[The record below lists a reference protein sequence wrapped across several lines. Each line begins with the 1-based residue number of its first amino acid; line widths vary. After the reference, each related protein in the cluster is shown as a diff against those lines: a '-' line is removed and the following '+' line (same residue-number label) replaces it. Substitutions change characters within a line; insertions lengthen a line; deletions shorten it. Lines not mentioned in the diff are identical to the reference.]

1 MLFKFYFIIGMF
13 VNFYYLNKN
22 GDKYEKDIQ
31 EGRLKLASLLLG
43 VFLTAIL
50 WPIAIYNNEFKGE
63 RILKGCWIAT
73 GGIVETLQACNSFYL
88 QYLGVVDRS
97 TKQIIALHTSD

>member
-31 EGRLKLASLLLG
+31 EGKLKLASLLLG

-50 WPIAIYNNEFKGE
+50 WPIAIYNNEFGK
-63 RILKGCWIAT
+63 KDD
-73 GGIVETLQACNSFYL
+73 V
-88 QYLGVVDRS
+88 
-97 TKQIIALHTSD
+97 